1 MAGEWLVLAIA
12 GGVFIVLGI
21 ISIMWGRHE
30 QRIIDEALTTHTDVR
45 EFISH
50 WPERPQPGALKIGG
64 WIAVSL
70 GVLMVVLGLILAYAF
85 AP

>member
-1 MAGEWLVLAIA
+1 MSEWFIVAIA

-21 ISIMWGRHE
+21 IGMLWGRHE
-30 QRIIDEALTTHTDVR
+30 QKEIDEALTTHTDVR

-64 WIAVSL
+64 GIALSL
-70 GVLMVVLGLILAYAF
+70 GVVMVVVGLILGYTA
-85 AP
+85 

>member
-1 MAGEWLVLAIA
+1 MSEWSVLAIA

-21 ISIMWGRHE
+21 GSYLWGRQE
-30 QRIIDEALTTHTDVR
+30 QKNIDEALTTHTDVR

-64 WIAVSL
+64 GIAISL
-70 GVLMVVLGLILAYAF
+70 GIIMVLVGLILVF
-85 AP
+85 VSGS